1 MGFKMADREGKGG
14 YARVWKVT
22 KKEKYSEARLTTSKK
37 DKNTGEYKQDFS
49 HNFVR
54 FVGKAHRD
62 ISELNIPEKGI
73 NIQILDGET
82 TNEYSKEKEQTYT
95 NYAVYDFTVA
105 ESNGNNG
112 GSQKKAAAPVAQK
125 SAPKQQTS
133 SADDADDELPF

>member
-22 KKEKYSEARLTTSKK
+22 KKEKYSEVRLSTSKK
-37 DKNTGEYKQDFS
+37 DKNSGEYKQDFN

-62 ISELNIPEKGI
+62 ISELNIPEKGV

-82 TNEYSKEKEQTYT
+82 TNEYNKEKDVTYT
-95 NYAVYDFTVA
+95 NYMVYDFTTA
-105 ESNGNNG
+105 ESGGNNNGNA
-112 GSQKKAAAPVAQK
+112 QKKAPAAQK
-125 SAPKQQTS
+125 SSPKQQTS
-133 SADDADDELPF
+133 NTDDADDELPF